1 MRKFFR
7 SLDFPAKLSLG
18 LLVFFYL
25 VAIFADFIAPYPYSE
40 QNRRMPDAP
49 PTRIHWDGWR
59 PYVHEYKLINIH
71 DRTYQEI
78 PGEKYYIDFWTP
90 DHRLFG
96 VNSKKIKVFLLGTD
110 DLGRDLFSR
119 IIYGSRISLAIGP
132 IGVLISFTIGIIMGS
147 IAGYAGGKVDNLI
160 MRLCE
165 VLMSIPSFYFLV
177 ALAVTIP
184 AGISPGATFIIIV
197 IILSFIGW
205 AGFARIIRGM
215 VLSVKEM
222 DYVQASTA
230 LGASNSRILFKHII
244 PNIFNYTIVAATLSI
259 PGYILGEAS
268 LSVIGLG
275 IQEPQPSLGNLLS
288 AATNAQAIIN
298 YPWILSPGVVI
309 FLIVMSFQFL
319 GDAIRDYVD
328 PKGLHQAQ
336 YFKK

>member
-1 MRKFFR
+1 MKKFFR
-7 SLDFPAKLSLG
+7 SLNFPAKLSLA

-25 VAIFADFIAPYPYSE
+25 VAIFADFIAPYPYTE
-40 QNRRMPDAP
+40 QNRRMPYAP
-49 PTRIHWDGWR
+49 PTRIYFDGWR
-59 PYVHEYKLINIH
+59 PYIYEYKLVNIH
-71 DRTYQEI
+71 DRTYE
-78 PGEKYYIDFWTP
+78 EVKDKKYYIQFWTE

-96 VNSKKIKVFLLGTD
+96 VDSKKARLFLLGSDT
-110 DLGRDLFSR
+110 LGRDLFSR
-119 IIYGSRISLAIGP
+119 IVYGSRVSMAIGP
-132 IGVLISFTIGIIMGS
+132 IGVLITFTIGIIVGS
-147 IAGYAGGKVDNLI
+147 ISGYAGGSIDNLL

-165 VLMSIPSFYFLV
+165 LLMSIPSFYFLV

-184 AGISPGATFIIIV
+184 SGIPPAATFIIIV
-197 IILSFIGW
+197 VILSFIGW

-222 DYVQASTA
+222 DYVQATTA
-230 LGASNSRILFKHII
+230 LGASNGRVLFRHII

-268 LSVIGLG
+268 LSLIGLG
-275 IQEPQPSLGNLLS
+275 ISEPQPSLGNLLS
-288 AATNAQAIIN
+288 AATNAQAIMN

-336 YFKK
+336 HFKK